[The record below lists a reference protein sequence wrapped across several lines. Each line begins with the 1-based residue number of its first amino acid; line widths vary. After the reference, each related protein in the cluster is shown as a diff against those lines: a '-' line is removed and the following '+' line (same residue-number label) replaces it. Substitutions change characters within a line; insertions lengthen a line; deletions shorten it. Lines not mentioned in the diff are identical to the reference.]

1 MRLILASASPARLK
15 VLRDAGLHPEVL
27 VSGVDEDA
35 ITADNGPALVKALAR
50 AKAEAVAST
59 LPDPDLAV
67 IGCDSVFEYAGQLF
81 GKPLTPQRARERC
94 RQVSGQSG
102 LLHTGHHVIVRKDG
116 SEVTSNEVATTKV
129 RFGIFSDDEIEAYLA
144 TGEPLQVA
152 GGFTIDGYGGAFVE
166 ALEGDHS
173 NVIGISLPLLR
184 RMFNGL
190 GVAYHSLW

>member
-15 VLRDAGLHPEVL
+15 VLRDAGLHPEAV

-35 ITADNGPALVKALAR
+35 ITADTGPALVKALAR
-50 AKAEAVAST
+50 AKAEAVAGT
-59 LPDPDLAV
+59 LLDPELIV
-67 IGCDSVFEYAGQLF
+67 VGCDSVFECAGQLF
-81 GKPLTPQRARERC
+81 GKPLTLQRARERC
-94 RQVSGQSG
+94 HQVSGQSG
-102 LLHTGHHVIVRKDG
+102 LLHTGHHLIVRQRG
-116 SEVTSNEVATTKV
+116 TETAGNEVATTKV
-129 RFGIFSDDEIEAYLA
+129 RFGTFSNDEIEAYLA

-184 RMFNGL
+184 RMLNGL